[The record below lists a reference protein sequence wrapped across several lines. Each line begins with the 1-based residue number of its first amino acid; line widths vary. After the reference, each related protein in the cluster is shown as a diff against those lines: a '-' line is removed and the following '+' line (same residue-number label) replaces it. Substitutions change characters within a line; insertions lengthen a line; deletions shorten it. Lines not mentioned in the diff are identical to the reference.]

1 MIQLGLNELK
11 ESKPPK
17 VCLDTLNQNLERPG
31 PFCFCRKYL
40 SLLQSSSVRLVQSW
54 DFTKFVLGVL
64 SIFLLLFRGE
74 EKMNWFLCWYL
85 HVRKS
90 LDAMLPFLSKGF
102 PERRE
107 LFFNSRVQNFSA
119 YVVFPGQPIL
129 ADPA

>member
-1 MIQLGLNELK
+1 MLQLGLNELK

-17 VCLDTLNQNLERPG
+17 VRLDTLNQNLERPG

-40 SLLQSSSVRLVQSW
+40 SLLQSSSVRLAESW

-85 HVRKS
+85 QVRKS

-102 PERRE
+102 QRGENFSLTAE
-107 LFFNSRVQNFSA
+107 CKISLHMLFFLGNLF
-119 YVVFPGQPIL
+119 
-129 ADPA
+129 